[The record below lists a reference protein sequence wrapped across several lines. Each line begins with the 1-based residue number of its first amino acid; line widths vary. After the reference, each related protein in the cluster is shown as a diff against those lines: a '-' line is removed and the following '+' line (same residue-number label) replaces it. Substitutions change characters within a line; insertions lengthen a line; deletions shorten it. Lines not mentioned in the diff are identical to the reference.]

1 MSSSSSRDRVAPLSG
16 VSGSPSCP
24 FLGYATTLTF
34 AAGCEWG
41 HKEVLQTMTD
51 ARDRRLLLASAR
63 ADLLEGGGAPER
75 QGVPDHVAA
84 SWRRS
89 VAVGVPPDSVETQY
103 FTELDLGSRLVRCA
117 APVIDRLAEQI
128 AGVPMCV
135 ALS

>member
-24 FLGYATTLTF
+24 FLGHATTLTF

-75 QGVPDHVAA
+75 QGVPDHVGPPGGAA
-84 SWRRS
+84 SPSGCRRTAWRPS
-89 VAVGVPPDSVETQY
+89 TSPSSTSGPAWS
-103 FTELDLGSRLVRCA
+103 A
-117 APVIDRLAEQI
+117 APPR
-128 AGVPMCV
+128 
-135 ALS
+135 